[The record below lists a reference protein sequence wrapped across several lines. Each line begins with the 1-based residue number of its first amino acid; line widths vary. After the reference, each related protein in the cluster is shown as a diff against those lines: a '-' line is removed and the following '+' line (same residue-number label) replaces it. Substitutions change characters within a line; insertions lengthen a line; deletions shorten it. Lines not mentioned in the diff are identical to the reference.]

1 MCALDFESRAPRA
14 LRPAAAPRSR
24 RLVFALALG
33 WLAGSWLGCSL
44 FDRSDILLLVRAEDP
59 ISQAIALEYAETR
72 GISKQRIL
80 ALPIAPDAGAEI
92 ELDDYR
98 RTIAEPIEAYLAKAD
113 PHGEITTLVTTRGL
127 PLRIGHC
134 RSEPGRFPR
143 ACSAAAIDAAL
154 AGLGRINLSSEP
166 PGEKSGLGR
175 APNPYFGDDRSF
187 EQFRRD
193 QPQASLRFLVARLTG
208 PASPVDPA
216 SGVPLAMRGLLG
228 PGPEASD
235 ASAFG
240 FAWQILDGQP
250 IEQRSVAMR
259 ALLDPIRMRLGHL
272 AVHRVCDGCDR
283 ASRDPRPAG
292 IVLTHQV
299 SPKAALDAAQLRLGA
314 PGLAIDLVGATLG
327 TGEPEA
333 ADLARFE
340 SRLAEWLA
348 VGATLISSHLADPSL
363 AGVARPDLQLEA
375 LTRGKTMA
383 EAHFRSLP
391 HLGWINVLI
400 GDPLAVL
407 PLARATHEAQ
417 AAAEAVRSAGAQAD
431 SDRDGVVDA
440 EDNCLLEPNPAQRDS
455 DADQIGNRCDPDVNN
470 DGRVDTSWGR
480 IYPRGARGDLEA
492 IALTARNGPHDP
504 NHDLD
509 GDGRVDA
516 RDLALAQLWLFR
528 APGPSGRLESSTPS
542 YGMAPDD

>member
-1 MCALDFESRAPRA
+1 MCALDFESRAPRTF
-14 LRPAAAPRSR
+14 RPAAARRAS
-24 RLVFALALG
+24 RLVFTLALG

-44 FDRSDILLLVRAEDP
+44 FDRSDVLILVRAEDP
-59 ISQAIALEYAETR
+59 ISQAIALEYAQTR
-72 GISKQRIL
+72 GISKRRIL
-80 ALPIAPDAGAEI
+80 ALAIAPEAGAEI
-92 ELDDYR
+92 ELDGYR

-113 PHGEITTLVTTRGL
+113 PRGEITTLVTTRGL

-134 RSEPGRFPR
+134 RSERGRFPR

-154 AGLGRINLSSEP
+154 AGLGRIGLSSEP
-166 PGEKSGLGR
+166 AGESPGLGR

-193 QPQASLRFLVARLTG
+193 EPQASLRFLVARLTG
-208 PASPVDPA
+208 PASPVDEA

-228 PGPEASD
+228 PSPEAPD

-240 FAWQILDGQP
+240 FGWQILDERP
-250 IEQRSVAMR
+250 IEQRTAAMR
-259 ALLDPIRMRLGHL
+259 ALLDPIRSRLGHL
-272 AVHRVCDGCDR
+272 AVHRVCDGCDPE
-283 ASRDPRPAG
+283 SRDPRPAG
-292 IVLTHQV
+292 IVLTHDV

-314 PGLAIDLVGATLG
+314 PGLAIDLIGATLQ
-327 TGEPEA
+327 TGEPKA
-333 ADLARFE
+333 ANLARFE
-340 SRLAEWLA
+340 SRLAQWLA
-348 VGATLISSHLADPSL
+348 VGATLISSHLDDPSL
-363 AGVARPDLQLEA
+363 AGVARPDLQLETLA
-375 LTRGKTMA
+375 RGQTIA

-391 HLGWINVLI
+391 HLGWLNVLI

-417 AAAEAVRSAGAQAD
+417 AAAEAVRIAGSEGD

-480 IYPRGARGDLEA
+480 IYPRGSRGDLEA
-492 IALTARNGPHDP
+492 IVLTARNGPHDP

-509 GDGRVDA
+509 GDGRVDE

-528 APGPSGRLESSTPS
+528 PPGPSGRLDSSTPA
-542 YGMAPDD
+542 YGITSGD